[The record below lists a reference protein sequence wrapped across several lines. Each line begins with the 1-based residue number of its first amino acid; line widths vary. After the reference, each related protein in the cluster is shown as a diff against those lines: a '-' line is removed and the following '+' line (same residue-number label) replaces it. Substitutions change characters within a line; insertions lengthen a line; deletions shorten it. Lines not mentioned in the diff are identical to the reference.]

1 MRECRVVIVADD
13 LTGALDAAAP
23 FAGRGARTRVV
34 VSPTALAAVLADAGD
49 CDVLAV
55 NTETRHAPVA
65 DAAARVAE
73 VFSAL
78 MALSPSLVI
87 KKVDST
93 LRGHVVAESLA
104 ARRSLGRPLVV
115 APAVPAQGRT
125 VRQGRVLVHGRPLAE
140 SDFARDARSAPPD
153 GALPE
158 LFAAAGLTVA
168 CRGVNDT
175 RLEGDIV
182 WDAEDEGALDALV
195 QALDS
200 APAAGIVV
208 GAAGVCQALAKRHFR
223 GRGPTPEPGDSWLLV
238 VGSRCEQ
245 ARRQMARVR
254 ERPTGWREA
263 EAPAAQAPPVGW
275 QGATLLR
282 PGCGVGPEWTADDVA
297 RALAVQAQAWLV
309 RAASPPWLFL
319 TGGDTATALLQHRGV
334 RTIEVAGEWEPG
346 IAWGWLDGER
356 RQPVVT
362 KAGGFGDDALLTRLL
377 DASTTRG

>member
-23 FAGRGARTRVV
+23 FAGRGAHTRVV
-34 VSPTALAAVLADAGD
+34 VSPTDLAAVLADAGD
-49 CDVLAV
+49 CEVLAV

-73 VFSAL
+73 VFTAV

-87 KKVDST
+87 KKIDST

-104 ARRSLGRPLVV
+104 ARQALGRPLIV

-125 VRQGRVLVHGRPLAE
+125 VRHGRVRVHGRALAE

-158 LFAAAGLTVA
+158 LFAAAGLAVA
-168 CRGVNDT
+168 CRGVDDA
-175 RLEGDIV
+175 RLEGDVV
-182 WDAEDEGALDALV
+182 WDAEDAAALDALV
-195 QALDS
+195 QVLDA
-200 APAAGIVV
+200 APAPGIVV
-208 GAAGVCQALAKRHFR
+208 GAAGVCQALARRHFR
-223 GRGPTPEPGDSWLLV
+223 GRGPSPSPGDSWLLV

-245 ARRQMARVR
+245 ARRQVARLR
-254 ERPTGWREA
+254 EYRGDWQEA
-263 EAPAAQAPPVGW
+263 EAPAAQPPPQGW

-282 PGCGVGPEWTADDVA
+282 PGRVGPEWTADDVA
-297 RALAVQAQAWLV
+297 RALAVQADAWLA

-319 TGGDTATALLQHRGV
+319 TGGDTATALLRHRGV
-334 RTIEVAGEWEPG
+334 RSIEVAGEWEPG
-346 IAWGWLDGER
+346 VAWGWLEGER
-356 RQPVVT
+356 RRPVVT
-362 KAGGFGDDALLTRLL
+362 KAGGFGDDALLVRLL
-377 DASTTRG
+377 AASTTRG